1 MRNRPLAAAL
11 LAATAISGATAAAA
25 PPRTPP
31 YGATDRAQLPPPPPA
46 PPAAPAPRVRQV
58 PRGRAEGVLG
68 QPVVNAKGDTIGHV
82 VDILIDRRGRPKA
95 AVVDFEG
102 FFGVGDRKIAVAWDA
117 MRFDV
122 TGGKIVIT
130 VTLDAAKLK
139 ALPVYSAAAPSVP
152 VAAKP
157 RAPAP

>member
-11 LAATAISGATAAAA
+11 LAATAISGATAGAA
-25 PPRTPP
+25 PPRTP